1 MCYLVRTD
9 IPRSAASPKAPYAV
23 RPPFGA
29 GEGAGGYSRNP
40 SANIACAHT
49 NGHQVNRLT
58 RELSS
63 LRQQT
68 ASVASTTSSTSATP
82 NESGDTQHS
91 SPHPPSAAYST
102 PSGRHRSSSSLSS
115 YIPAVQGSRTRSV
128 SGVAPPRDA
137 SAPGSRPPADLPRST
152 RSRETSVTSPQQSE
166 GGSLSSSLPHQNS
179 LSQHSMTRFE
189 EAALHRGELESI
201 RRENETLRQRVRDL
215 EHTVKRYRE
224 GSTETTDADTDET
237 NASMATG

>member
-1 MCYLVRTD
+1 MLEKEQEAIVGTQAL
-9 IPRSAASPKAPYAV
+9 I
-23 RPPFGA
+23 
-29 GEGAGGYSRNP
+29 SR
-40 SANIACAHT
+40 AHIS

-166 GGSLSSSLPHQNS
+166 GGPLSSSLPHQNS

-189 EAALHRGELESI
+189 ETALHRGELESI

-237 NASMATG
+237 NASTATG